1 MSISRK
7 NSEQYSDP
15 TAYAALTAVEKSEK
29 RQVRSS
35 RKFMPLV
42 YICSRYAA
50 DECRTIEQNE
60 EAAVRYSRFAI
71 EQGCIPLASH
81 LLYPRILD
89 DRDPE
94 QRKLGLFFGQVWLD
108 IAREIWIFSDGSLSK
123 GMQAEYDRAK
133 KRGYRIRYFNENME
147 EVGYGEQRT

>member
-15 TAYAALTAVEKSEK
+15 TAYEALTAVERSERIGIRK
-29 RQVRSS
+29 R

-50 DECRTIEQNE
+50 DEKRTVSENE
-60 EAAVRYSRFAI
+60 EAAIKYSRFAI

-89 DRDPE
+89 DSNPE

-133 KRGYRIRYFNENME
+133 KRGYRIRYFNESME

>member
-7 NSEQYSDP
+7 NSEQYPDP
-15 TAYAALTAVEKSEK
+15 TAYAALTAVARSE
-29 RQVRSS
+29 RRSR

-50 DECRTIEQNE
+50 DEKRTVPEN
-60 EAAVRYSRFAI
+60 EAAAIRYSQFAI

-89 DRDPE
+89 DDDPK
-94 QRKLGLFFGQVWLD
+94 QRRMGLFFGKVWLD
-108 IAREIWIFSDGSLSK
+108 IAREIWIFSDGTLSA
-123 GMQAEYDRAK
+123 GMRAEYDHAK
-133 KRGYRIRYFNENME
+133 QRGYKMRFFNEDME
-147 EVGYGEQRT
+147 EVSYGKHT

>member
-7 NSEQYSDP
+7 NSEQYPDP
-15 TAYAALTAVEKSEK
+15 TAYAALTAVARSE
-29 RQVRSS
+29 RRSK

-50 DECRTIEQNE
+50 DKKRTIPEN
-60 EAAVRYSRFAI
+60 EAAAIRYSQFAI

-89 DRDPE
+89 DDDPK
-94 QRKLGLFFGQVWLD
+94 QRRMGLFFGKVWLD
-108 IAREIWIFSDGSLSK
+108 IAREIWIFSDGTLSA
-123 GMQAEYDRAK
+123 GMRAEYDHAK
-133 KRGYRIRYFNENME
+133 QRGYKMRFFNEDME
-147 EVGYGEQRT
+147 EVSYGKHT

>member
-7 NSEQYSDP
+7 NSEQYPDP
-15 TAYAALTAVEKSEK
+15 TAYAALTAVTRMERK
-29 RQVRSS
+29 RK

-50 DECRTIEQNE
+50 DEKRTVEQNE
-60 EAAVRYSRFAI
+60 AAAVRYSQFAI

-89 DRDPE
+89 DDDPK
-94 QRKLGLFFGQVWLD
+94 QRRMGLFFGQVWLD

-123 GMQAEYDRAK
+123 GMKAEYERAK
-133 KRGYRIRYFNENME
+133 QRGYKIRYFNENME
-147 EVGYGEQRT
+147 EVIYEHQST

>member
-1 MSISRK
+1 MAISTK
-7 NSEQYSDP
+7 NAEQYPDP
-15 TAYAALTAVEKSEK
+15 TAYQALTNVARSEK
-29 RQVRSS
+29 PGR

-50 DECRTIEQNE
+50 DEKRTVSDNE

-89 DRDPE
+89 DEDPE
-94 QRKLGLFFGQVWLD
+94 QRRLGLFFGMVWLD
-108 IAREIWIFSDGSLSK
+108 IAQEIWIFSDGTLSK
-123 GMQAEYDRAK
+123 GMRAEYDRAK
-133 KRGYRIRYFNENME
+133 KRGYKIRFFNEAME
-147 EVGYGEQRT
+147 EVGYGRST